1 MKPGDARPVSGRG
14 EATTQA
20 ASRARDSGPQ
30 QQCTKRR
37 APAEAPSPGAGG
49 TGTRRQVSRISRR
62 GVRAPVKSLSARPSP
77 LAPQRRPRRRHG
89 PPFPLPLPSGNRVGA
104 GDEHKGCGGAGGRSA
119 PAAIRPSR
127 SGGLV
132 VEAEATTQLSSLPR
146 RRGRRMHGGAPTPVA
161 ARLGD
166 GLRCCYGGGDGYDRD
181 GQRNPRWRVRQTLL
195 TGEPRI
201 FLTVTSA
208 RSGSSSAA
216 PAGAPAASSH
226 GARPGDPAQSKAFIK
241 PPAR

>member
-1 MKPGDARPVSGRG
+1 VPGGGAKGAESRRRGLSAPLRLRRIPPEDIFGPMKPGGARPVSGRG

-62 GVRAPVKSLSARPSP
+62 GVRAPVTSLSARPSP

-132 VEAEATTQLSSLPR
+132 VDAEATTQVSFLPR
-146 RRGRRMHGGAPTPVA
+146 RPCPVVGADECTAERRRRWQPVSATVLA
-161 ARLGD
+161 AAMAAEMDTTAMGSAT
-166 GLRCCYGGGDGYDRD
+166 RCG
-181 GQRNPRWRVRQTLL
+181 V
-195 TGEPRI
+195 
-201 FLTVTSA
+201 SA
-208 RSGSSSAA
+208 KPSS
-216 PAGAPAASSH
+216 PANRES
-226 GARPGDPAQSKAFIK
+226 F
-241 PPAR
+241 

>member
-1 MKPGDARPVSGRG
+1 MPGGGAKGAESRRRGLSAPLRLRRIPPEDIFGPMKPEDARPVSGRG

-49 TGTRRQVSRISRR
+49 TGERRQISRISRR
-62 GVRAPVKSLSARPSP
+62 GVRAPVTSLSARPSP
-77 LAPQRRPRRRHG
+77 LAPQRRPRRRRG

-104 GDEHKGCGGAGGRSA
+104 GDEHKACGGAGGRSA

-132 VEAEATTQLSSLPR
+132 VRRKRRHRCLPCPVVGADECTAER
-146 RRGRRMHGGAPTPVA
+146 RRRWQPVSATVLA
-161 ARLGD
+161 AAMAAEMDTTAMGSAT
-166 GLRCCYGGGDGYDRD
+166 RCG
-181 GQRNPRWRVRQTLL
+181 V
-195 TGEPRI
+195 
-201 FLTVTSA
+201 SA
-208 RSGSSSAA
+208 KPSS
-216 PAGAPAASSH
+216 PANRES
-226 GARPGDPAQSKAFIK
+226 F
-241 PPAR
+241 